1 MKHTINVSMNRVD
14 LKTFFFPGQKATGA
28 FNKEFKV
35 DPRVNTEELVSLEFV
50 IKTVDLTK
58 KYGDLVA
65 VDRLNLEVEADTVH
79 GFLGPNGAGKTT
91 TLKMLVGLLRP
102 DGGSISVLGQEL
114 GWDKP
119 DVRSRIGYMPELP
132 KLPKHLKGRELLD
145 IYGRMYGM
153 SKDAREKQVP
163 RLLDMVGLKKREN
176 DLIGEYSKGMQQRLG
191 IAQALLNEPRLVIL
205 DEPSLGLDPVGMVEI
220 REIMKEIAKE
230 GVTVFLSSHL
240 LHEVE
245 QVCTHVTII
254 NKGVAVASDT
264 LEQVSTKVRGPSIL
278 EVEVDKLTETVIKKV
293 KELPFVADVSK
304 DGKKLLVEV
313 KTRDDVRSSVSQVIA
328 AGGGVVMSMNLK
340 GESLEDVFMDLLGK
354 NKKKVEAAK

>member
-1 MKHTINVSMNRVD
+1 M
-14 LKTFFFPGQKATGA
+14 
-28 FNKEFKV
+28 EFAIETT
-35 DPRVNTEELVSLEFV
+35 N
-50 IKTVDLTK
+50 LTK
-58 KYGDLVA
+58 KYASLVA
-65 VDRLNLEVEADTVH
+65 VDNLDLKVKADTIH

-91 TLKMLVGLLRP
+91 TLKILVGLLKP
-102 DGGSISVLGQEL
+102 DGGSVSVLGQEL

-153 SKDAREKQVP
+153 NKEERNKQVP
-163 RLLDMVGLKKREN
+163 KLLDMVGLRERED
-176 DLIGEYSKGMQQRLG
+176 DLIGKYSKGMQQRLG
-191 IAQALLNEPRLVIL
+191 LAQALLNEPELVIL

-220 REIMKEIAKE
+220 REIMKGIAKE

-254 NKGVAVASDT
+254 NKGVEVASGT
-264 LEQVSTKVRGPSIL
+264 LKQVSAKVRGPLTI
-278 EVEVDKLTETVIKKV
+278 EVEVDKLSEAVIEKV
-293 KELPFVADVSK
+293 NGLPFVTDVSK

-313 KTRDDVRSSVSQVIA
+313 KTRDDVRSEVSQAIT
-328 AGGGVVMSMNLK
+328 AGGGIVISMDLK
-340 GESLEDVFMDLLGK
+340 GESLEDVFMDLLAK
-354 NKKKVEAAK
+354 RKKKEVAK